1 MIFRLREFL
10 MLFKPFNPLSGK
22 SWFRNNLHISFTS
35 KSQHKKK
42 HYFWS
47 LKVIHLDKEL
57 IHQFIVNA
65 LAEDVGDG
73 DHTSLSTI
81 PAGTIGKAKL
91 LVKDEGVLAGVEL
104 AVDIFNV
111 VDAGLGVNLFLK
123 DGDAV
128 KPKDIAFEVE
138 GSAQSILIAERL
150 VLNCMQR
157 MSGIATKTR
166 EIVDLLKG
174 TNTKVLDTR
183 KTTPGMRYL
192 EKLAVKIGGGVN
204 HRFGLYDMIL
214 IKDNHV
220 DYAGGI
226 RQAIESANQYIAD
239 NNKQLAIE
247 IEVRNLEELDQVLQT
262 GHVNR
267 ILLDNFD
274 FATLRQAVN
283 IIQGRFIT
291 EASGGITVDNIR
303 EYAECGIDYI
313 SVGALTHS
321 VKSLDLSLK
330 AIK

>member
-1 MIFRLREFL
+1 M
-10 MLFKPFNPLSGK
+10 N
-22 SWFRNNLHISFTS
+22 
-35 KSQHKKK
+35 
-42 HYFWS
+42 
-47 LKVIHLDKEL
+47 KEL
-57 IHQFIVNA
+57 IHHFIIEA
-65 LAEDVGDG
+65 LKEDVGDG

-81 PAGTIGKAKL
+81 PADTTGKAKL
-91 LVKDEGVLAGVEL
+91 LVKDEGILAGVEL
-104 AVDIFNV
+104 AVEIFNI
-111 VDAGLGVNLFLK
+111 VDAGLKLDIFLN
-123 DGDAV
+123 DGAVV

-138 GSAQSILIAERL
+138 GNAQSILKAERL

-174 TNTKVLDTR
+174 TNTQVLDTR
-183 KTTPGMRYL
+183 KTTPGLRYL
-192 EKLAVKIGGGVN
+192 EKWAVRIGGGVN

-226 RQAIESANQYIAD
+226 REAIERANQYLTD
-239 NNKQLAIE
+239 NNKKLAIE

-267 ILLDNFD
+267 ILLDNFN
-274 FATLRQAVN
+274 FTELRAAVN

-291 EASGGITVDNIR
+291 EASGGITIDNIR
-303 EYAECGIDYI
+303 EYADCGVDYI

-330 AIK
+330 AI